1 MIAVEA
7 HFAAYTVAFFD
18 HCQNIGSVL
27 PERAS
32 HPVYITSELVM
43 ADELRPERA
52 PEGEAFVKDFRD
64 QTLVGVVPHV
74 FVECANN
81 FLLR

>member
-18 HCQNIGSVL
+18 HIGSVL

-64 QTLVGVVPHV
+64 QTLVGVVPYV

-81 FLLR
+81 LLLR